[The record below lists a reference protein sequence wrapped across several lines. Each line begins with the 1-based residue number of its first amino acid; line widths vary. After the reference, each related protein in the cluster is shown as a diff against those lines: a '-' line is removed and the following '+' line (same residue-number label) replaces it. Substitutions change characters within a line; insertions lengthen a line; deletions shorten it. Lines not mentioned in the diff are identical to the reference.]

1 MSCPEL
7 FRILMHLWLL
17 LLLLGVPPKA
27 VLELDPPWSTA
38 FKGEIVTVR
47 CMDFNSLTKRPTTWW
62 QNGKV
67 LKKVSEIIQIKS
79 SGDYQCKTP
88 GSSLSDPV
96 HVEFSSGWLILQ
108 AKHPI
113 YEGDSV
119 TLKCLGKKEKSI
131 IQRDYY
137 KDEEKIFGGSNL
149 QQIIINSVFMDPG
162 EYKCTA
168 SGKLIIPWTETSNS
182 LRIQFQEL
190 FPHPVLTARPSQPI
204 EGGPVTLTCETQLS
218 PWKPDVQLQFCFF
231 RDVQTLGSGCSSSPK
246 LQIPIMWNEDSGS
259 YWCQAATTRIT
270 KKSQR
275 SQIHVQRI
283 PVSHV
288 NLEIQPLEGQ
298 LIEGHKLVLICSVAK
313 GTGNI
318 TFSWHRDGR
327 GILGIKTQHSQL
339 AELQLPTVTERDAG
353 RYYCTADN
361 NNGPILSKKISVT
374 VKIPISNPVL
384 TIRAPRA
391 LAVVGDLV
399 WLYCEVQRGSPP
411 ILYQFYHENV
421 TVGSGSAPSGGG
433 AFFNFSLTVEHSG
446 KYSCEAD
453 NGLGSQH
460 SHPVSLKVTVPV
472 SCPVFTFRSS
482 QGQAVI
488 GDTVE
493 LHCESLRGSP
503 PILYRFYRENVTL
516 GNSSAPWGG
525 GASFNLLVNTEH
537 AGNYSCEADN
547 GLGAQRS
554 EVVTFSVIG
563 ISRSRVGAATAG
575 VTGLLLGLVITA
587 VLLYCFGTRR
597 KSGGTSAM
605 GMPSYNPCVH
615 QEPSSSRPPPSNP
628 EEPICSEPLAVLDL
642 QPVYSNVNPENT
654 NLIYSQIQNIQHTNG
669 NLANSPRVHR
679 EDTGPVVIYSELKKS
694 HGNDFAKH
702 TSKRESIHE
711 DATGNYENV

>member
-17 LLLLGVPPKA
+17 LLLLA
-27 VLELDPPWSTA
+27 
-38 FKGEIVTVR
+38 
-47 CMDFNSLTKRPTTWW
+47 
-62 QNGKV
+62 
-67 LKKVSEIIQIKS
+67 
-79 SGDYQCKTP
+79 P
-88 GSSLSDPV
+88 GR
-96 HVEFSSGWLILQ
+96 EQTRWLILQ

-374 VKIPISNPVL
+374 VKIP
-384 TIRAPRA
+384 
-391 LAVVGDLV
+391 
-399 WLYCEVQRGSPP
+399 
-411 ILYQFYHENV
+411 
-421 TVGSGSAPSGGG
+421 
-433 AFFNFSLTVEHSG
+433 
-446 KYSCEAD
+446 
-453 NGLGSQH
+453 
-460 SHPVSLKVTVPV
+460 V